1 MQGRRYNKASSRI
14 AKRNNA
20 RRVFGLVLK
29 IGLPI
34 IFLIGIIW
42 CLRADFLQIKNIVVL
57 GAETVSVENL
67 KATALSRTSGNYFF
81 IIPKTNILFLNKQEL
96 ADTLLTTFPRLEKIE
111 INKQY
116 FSKSIVLKV
125 LKREADFLWCLPV
138 QAGASPEEC
147 FFMNKSGLIF
157 EKAENLDSKFIFK
170 GNVEGD
176 PIMQSFATAD
186 KIQNYLN
193 FIEVFKNAGYG
204 ATYIDV
210 ESTDK
215 AILGTSIGEV
225 FFSPEEADLALVA
238 QNALLLIDEI
248 MTENPNAVFEYIDAR
263 FGNKMFYKL
272 I

>member
-29 IGLPI
+29 VGLPI
-34 IFLIGIIW
+34 IFLIGIIFI
-42 CLRADFLQIKNIVVL
+42 LRADFLQIKNIVVL
-57 GAETVSVENL
+57 GAETVSTENL
-67 KATALSRTSGNYFF
+67 KATALSRTSGDHFF

-96 ADTLLTTFPRLEKIE
+96 ADTLLTTFPRLEKAE

-125 LKREADFLWCLPV
+125 LEREADFLWC
-138 QAGASPEEC
+138 ASSEEC
-147 FFMNKSGLIF
+147 FYMNKSGLIF
-157 EKAENLDSKFIFK
+157 EKAETLSDKFIFK
-170 GNVEGD
+170 GGVTGD
-176 PIMQSFATAD
+176 PIMQSFATAG
-186 KIQNYLN
+186 KIQNYLK
-193 FIEVFKNAGYG
+193 FIDVFEKAGFE
-204 ATYIDV
+204 ATYINI
-210 ESTDK
+210 ESSDK

-225 FFSPEEADLALVA
+225 FFSPGEADLALIA

-248 MTENPNAVFEYIDAR
+248 KSNNLDATFEYIDAR

-272 I
+272 K

>member
-34 IFLIGIIW
+34 VFLISIIFI
-42 CLRADFLQIKNIVVL
+42 LRADFLQIKNIVVL
-57 GAETVSVENL
+57 GAETVSADNL
-67 KATALSRTSGNYFF
+67 KATTRSWTSGNHFF
-81 IIPKTNILFLNKQEL
+81 IIPKTNILFFNKQEL
-96 ADTLLTTFPRLEKIE
+96 ADTLLTTFPRLEKAE

-116 FSKSIVLKV
+116 FSKNIVLKV
-125 LKREADFLWCLPV
+125 LEREADFLWC
-138 QAGASPEEC
+138 ASSEEC
-147 FFMNKSGLIF
+147 FYMNKSGLIF
-157 EKAENLDSKFIFK
+157 ERGENDGSKFIFK
-170 GNVEGD
+170 GGVTGD

-193 FIEVFKNAGYG
+193 FIEVFEKEGLEV
-204 ATYIDV
+204 TYINI
-210 ESTDK
+210 ESSDK

-225 FFSPEEADLALVA
+225 FFSPGDADLTLVA

-248 MTENPNAVFEYIDAR
+248 MSKNPNAVFEYIDAR

-272 I
+272 Y